1 MSQFESPPLFKGG
14 MLRQDFGVSAQ
25 QQKNELA
32 QAIKRRN
39 LPPLFA
45 VSSAVKLLYSG
56 GLLL

>member
-1 MSQFESPPLFKGG
+1 MSQFESPPFFKGG
-14 MLRQDFGVSAQ
+14 MLRQDFGVSAQSNAQ

-45 VSSAVKLLYSG
+45 VSSAVKLL
-56 GLLL
+56 